1 MLLLVIVFHIECLWL
16 QLCIGSHG
24 HVCDLGLSA
33 HAVYLGGL
41 LMITIICAALVTVY
55 YCTVLYCTV
64 LFVWYFLWYVI
75 LISFIRQ
82 SSNCQVM
89 SQLVSCAVV
98 NSSLSL
104 ILFHEVTLNIEHC
117 MCD

>member
-1 MLLLVIVFHIECLWL
+1 MQCICGFTNDYYNLCCAGHCVLL
-16 QLCIGSHG
+16 
-24 HVCDLGLSA
+24 
-33 HAVYLGGL
+33 
-41 LMITIICAALVTVY
+41 

-64 LFVWYFLWYVI
+64 LFLWYFLWYVI
-75 LISFIRQ
+75 LISFIGQ
-82 SSNCQVM
+82 SSNCQV